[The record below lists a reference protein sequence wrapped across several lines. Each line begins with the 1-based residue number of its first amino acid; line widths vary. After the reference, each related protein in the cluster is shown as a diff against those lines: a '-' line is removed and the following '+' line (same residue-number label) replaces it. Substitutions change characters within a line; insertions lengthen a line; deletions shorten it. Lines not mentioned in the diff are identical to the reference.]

1 MNESMNAVS
10 KNSDSL
16 ACKRRKLFEKLC
28 ECNEHR
34 EFEEFEVRSCV
45 GKALQE
51 HPSGLHA
58 SQGLF
63 EKLCECNEHRE
74 FEEFEVRSIIFVE
87 ND

>member
-10 KNSDSL
+10 KNS
-16 ACKRRKLFEKLC
+16 
-28 ECNEHR
+28 
-34 EFEEFEVRSCV
+34 
-45 GKALQE
+45 
-51 HPSGLHA
+51 PGLLA

-74 FEEFEVRSIIFVE
+74 FEEFEVRSCLGKALQEHPSGLLARGGGLFEKLCECNEHREFEVRSIIFVE